1 LEKTRVLQILLKL
14 LLIGLTITS
23 CFMVTYFNFLFLL
36 SNTLLLFLLKYSFS
50 HFLCKS
56 SLDIGTKISFFSY

>member
-1 LEKTRVLQILLKL
+1 
-14 LLIGLTITS
+14 
-23 CFMVTYFNFLFLL
+23 MVTYFNFLFLL